1 MPFEELLIREKYL
14 DRIRPYYEM
23 DTVKVIVGPRRAGK
37 SVILEAVKNEIRA
50 DDKHKI
56 SINFEDMDY
65 DFIKN
70 ASDLNSYV
78 KERIDEGRYYLFF
91 DEIQHV
97 KHFEKAIAS
106 FKSKFNC
113 SIFITGSNSELLSG
127 DLSTLLVGR
136 TKEFLIQP
144 FTYSETK
151 DYLKLTGRTLEESTF
166 YNYLRMGGYPQRF
179 QQPSESAVR
188 GYLQDLFES
197 ILRKDLLRRRNER
210 TLEKLRRVASFVLA
224 NSGSRFS
231 AQNVVD
237 YLNKAHKSDKYI
249 SLQTVY
255 NYLEKMEKAF
265 LIKGV
270 KKYNI
275 AGKEIMDSVAK
286 YYALDNGMMF
296 INTNSIDIRDTFF
309 LETLVYQELI
319 SRGYEVYVG
328 ETYRSEVDFIAV
340 KDGKKCFIQVT
351 YLLAD
356 EKTIDREFGAFSPIR
371 DNSPKFV
378 LSLDRL
384 DMSRDGIIHYNIID
398 YLEGKVDLILT

>member
-1 MPFEELLIREKYL
+1 MPFEEILVREKYL
-14 DRIRPYYEM
+14 ERIRPYYEM

-37 SVILEAVKNEIRA
+37 SVILNAIKNEIRA

-70 ASDLNSYV
+70 AADLNNYV
-78 KERIDEGRYYLFF
+78 KERIGKGRYYLFF

-97 KHFEKAIAS
+97 THFEKAIAS
-106 FKSKFNC
+106 FKSKYDC

-144 FTYSETK
+144 FAYSEAE
-151 DYLKLTGRTLEESTF
+151 DYLSLSGKRTDGDF
-166 YNYLRMGGYPQRF
+166 FDNYLRMGGYPQRF
-179 QQPSESAVR
+179 QQPSENAVR
-188 GYLQDLFES
+188 EYLQDLFES
-197 ILRKDLLRRRNER
+197 TLRKDLLKRKNER
-210 TLEKLRRVASFVLA
+210 TIEKLRRVASFVLA

-237 YLNKAHKSDKYI
+237 YLNKMHNSDKYI
-249 SLQTVY
+249 SIQSVY
-255 NYLEKMEKAF
+255 NYLERMEKAY
-265 LIKGV
+265 LIRGV

-275 AGKEIMDSVAK
+275 AGKEIMDSVTK
-286 YYALDNGMMF
+286 YYALDNGMTF
-296 INTNSIDIRDTFF
+296 INTNSINIRDTFF

-319 SRGYEVYVG
+319 SRGYEVYIG
-328 ETYRSEVDFIAV
+328 ETYKSEVDFIAV
-340 KDGKKCFIQVT
+340 KNGKKCFIQVT

-356 EKTIDREFGAFSPIR
+356 DRTITREFGAFSPIR
-371 DNSPKFV
+371 DGSPKYV

-384 DMSRDGIIHYNIID
+384 DMSRDGITHYNIID